1 VVRWRAADVALG
13 SSRTSVSVPVK
24 LAPPSSDTLNTMSLL
39 QAPTVLTP
47 V

>member
-1 VVRWRAADVALG
+1 VRWRAAEVALG

-24 LAPPSSDTLNTMSLL
+24 LAPPSSDTLTTMSLL

>member
-1 VVRWRAADVALG
+1 VALD

-24 LAPPSSDTLNTMSLL
+24 LAPPSSETLSTMSLL